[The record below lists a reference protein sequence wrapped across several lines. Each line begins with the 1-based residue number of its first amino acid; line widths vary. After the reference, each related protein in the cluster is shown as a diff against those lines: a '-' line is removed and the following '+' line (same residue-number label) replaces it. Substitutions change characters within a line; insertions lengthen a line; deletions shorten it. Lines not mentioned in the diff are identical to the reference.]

1 MKPIVFL
8 CKWGIGKVEII
19 GLYAHVR
26 KFRFTAGGSF
36 FFPARRSEVV
46 FVLFAAPI
54 VIRVTKMVILVNAIK
69 IYRMR

>member
-1 MKPIVFL
+1 M
-8 CKWGIGKVEII
+8 VEI
-19 GLYAHVR
+19 GLYARAH

-36 FFPARRSEVV
+36 FFSARRSEVV

-54 VIRVTKMVILVNAIK
+54 VIRVTKTVIVNAIK